1 MTEVSDPA
9 AKAKKSRIRK
19 GHWIPVVAG
28 FLRKDGKILVG
39 QRPENNSLPGQ
50 WEFQI
55 GYRGIESE
63 SADPVT
69 V

>member
-1 MTEVSDPA
+1 MDLSFSMMRQEGIMTETADA
-9 AKAKKSRIRK
+9 ASKAKKSRIRK

-50 WEFQI
+50 WEY
-55 GYRGIESE
+55 G
-63 SADPVT
+63 
-69 V
+69 